1 MPHQYAISTSPF
13 TPIRTEEATM
23 SSPHNSGLEKNET
36 VNEWKEGPDK
46 VIERCAGPGED
57 VCDNDVRITII
68 HD

>member
-1 MPHQYAISTSPF
+1 
-13 TPIRTEEATM
+13 M